1 MTEIFK
7 FYESF
12 LKIFSSNQKKNFF
25 ILIFFSIIAMILET
39 VSLASIFPIL
49 DLFFNDSSKVKEYL
63 FFEKI
68 YNLKNKDIIVIYL
81 SVIFLL
87 VFLIKALFLT
97 FFLHQKNV
105 FVYSIRNFQTNNLL
119 KTYVYNDYLFH
130 LDNNSAS
137 LIRNIN
143 DANLLSVFARSL
155 IDFTSE
161 ILLFFGILIFLLII
175 YPILTLSISL
185 FFFLIAIIF
194 FKIFQAKISYYG
206 EKSRHYRGRKLKNLK
221 EIFGGIREIKIFG
234 QEINFLKIFNK
245 NNFFENDLTRKHT
258 FIAGLPKIWFEWLT
272 IFILSI
278 LLIFLV
284 KKVEE
289 TNSIIPLLGLYLFA
303 AFKIVPAVI
312 RIINLLQDMRFSLPS
327 IRPYISNKHE
337 IEGETLK
344 NQKIIEEKNKNFE
357 FKKKININNLKYEYP
372 SNNKKVFNGLN
383 ISINKNQLIGIH
395 GESGTGKTTLIN
407 LLLGLLRPDTGEI
420 LVDEKNIL
428 NDIGGWQKKISY
440 IPQSIFIVDDKILNN
455 VALGVPEN
463 EINIDK
469 VKKCLK
475 FANLSTFIEELPD
488 GINTNCGELGDK
500 ISGGQKQRLAIARA
514 FYNNS
519 EVLIFDEFTNNLDKE
534 NEIKIMEDIFKLKDK
549 TRIIV
554 SHSSKVLSY
563 CEKKFEIK
571 NKIILNN

>member
-357 FKKKININNLKYEYP
+357 FKKKLV
-372 SNNKKVFNGLN
+372 S
-383 ISINKNQLIGIH
+383 
-395 GESGTGKTTLIN
+395 TT
-407 LLLGLLRPDTGEI
+407 
-420 LVDEKNIL
+420 
-428 NDIGGWQKKISY
+428 
-440 IPQSIFIVDDKILNN
+440 
-455 VALGVPEN
+455 
-463 EINIDK
+463 
-469 VKKCLK
+469 
-475 FANLSTFIEELPD
+475 
-488 GINTNCGELGDK
+488 
-500 ISGGQKQRLAIARA
+500 
-514 FYNNS
+514 
-519 EVLIFDEFTNNLDKE
+519 
-534 NEIKIMEDIFKLKDK
+534 
-549 TRIIV
+549 
-554 SHSSKVLSY
+554 
-563 CEKKFEIK
+563 
-571 NKIILNN
+571 

>member
-12 LKIFSSNQKKNFF
+12 IKIFSSNQKKQFF

-39 VSLASIFPIL
+39 ISIASIFPIL
-49 DLFFNDSSKVKEYL
+49 DLFFNDSSKIKEYL
-63 FFEKI
+63 VFERI
-68 YNLKNKDIIVIYL
+68 YEITNKDVIVVYL
-81 SVIFLL
+81 SIIFLL
-87 VFLIKALFLT
+87 VFLIKAIFLT

-105 FVYSIRNFQTNNLL
+105 FVYSIRNLQTNNLL
-119 KTYVYNDYLFH
+119 KSYVYNDYLFH

-155 IDFTSE
+155 IDFASE
-161 ILLFFGILIFLLII
+161 IILFTGILIFLLII
-175 YPILTLSISL
+175 YPILTLSIS
-185 FFFLIAIIF
+185 FFFFVIAIIF
-194 FKIFQAKISYYG
+194 FKIFQSKISFYG
-206 EKSRHYRGRKLKNLK
+206 EKSRYYRGIKLKNLK

-234 QEINFLKIFNK
+234 QENNFLKIFNK

-272 IFILSI
+272 ILTLSI

-284 KKVEE
+284 NKVDES
-289 TNSIIPLLGLYLFA
+289 NSIIPLLGLYLFS

-312 RIINLLQDMRFSLPS
+312 KITNLLQDMKFSLPS
-327 IRPYISNKHE
+327 IRPYTSNKHQIDGE
-337 IEGETLK
+337 ILE
-344 NQKIIEEKNKNFE
+344 NQKNTEEKNTSFG
-357 FKKKININNLKYEYP
+357 FKKKIDINNLKYEYP
-372 SNNKKVFNGLN
+372 SNKKKIFDNLS

-395 GESGTGKTTLIN
+395 GESGSGKTTLIN
-407 LLLGLLRPDTGEI
+407 LLLGLLRPDNGEI
-420 LVDEKNIL
+420 LVDEKDIL
-428 NDIGGWQKKISY
+428 NDINGWQRKISY
-440 IPQSIFIVDDKILNN
+440 IPQSIFIIDEKILNN
-455 VALGVPEN
+455 VALGVPVN
-463 EINIDK
+463 EININK
-469 VKKCLK
+469 VKECLK
-475 FANLSTFIEELPD
+475 FANLSKFINELPE

-514 FYNNS
+514 FYNNA

-534 NEIKIMEDIFKLKDK
+534 NETKIMEDIFKLNDK

-554 SHSSKVLSY
+554 SHSSNVLSY
-563 CEKKFEIK
+563 CEKIFDIK
-571 NKIILNN
+571 KINNIK